1 MPLFLDTNAW
11 LWWMEGSPRLGIAA
25 RERIADN
32 DALLFVSAAAIW
44 EIAIKRSLGKLRLAI
59 STSELVRIST
69 EVERI
74 EVMSIETPHVL
85 AVEAMPQHH
94 RDPFDR
100 ILVAQAQ
107 AAGLPIVTSDR
118 AIARYDVDVIDA
130 TA

>member
-1 MPLFLDTNAW
+1 MPLLLDTNAW
-11 LWWMEGSPRLGIAA
+11 LWWMDGSPRLGPTA
-25 RERIADN
+25 RRRIADN
-32 DALLFVSAAAIW
+32 DAVLFVSAAAIW

-59 STSELVRIST
+59 PTFELVRTSI

-74 EVMSIETPHVL
+74 EVMAIETPHVL
-85 AVEAMPQHH
+85 AIESMPQHH

-107 AAGLPIVTSDR
+107 AAKLPIITSDR
-118 AIARYDVDVIDA
+118 AIVRYDVEVIDA